1 MAHDATPISERDLG
15 SLSVDDLLPER
26 PAIIGEF
33 SAAYEDF
40 KNATIADLAPATRY
54 EFILALQL
62 VDLNWSILQLRASA
76 DVSLAAGTARSVTY
90 QIRKKLENDG
100 YKEYER
106 LLEIYV
112 AEGGDEDEFE
122 NPVDWDAIEENI
134 RRIVAGLKSRDPAE
148 RERAT
153 ADARAHD
160 VDPRMALGLQY
171 LNNTTH
177 KRQTEQRADLERRLR
192 LLSGEYREVQKSRPI
207 DVVSFVRD

>member
-1 MAHDATPISERDLG
+1 MAHDLNPTPEGDFG
-15 SLSVDDLLPER
+15 SLPIHDLLPER

-33 SAAYEDF
+33 SAAYEEF

-62 VDLNWSILQLRASA
+62 VDLNWAILQLRASA
-76 DVSLAAGTARSVTY
+76 DVSLAAGTERRFTY
-90 QIRKKLENDG
+90 QIRKKLEDDG

-122 NPVDWDAIEENI
+122 DPVDWDAIDENI
-134 RRIVAGLKSRDPAE
+134 QRIVGGLKSRDP
-148 RERAT
+148 

-207 DVVSFVRD
+207 DVVAVSGD